1 MTWCTC
7 WHWYISFSNSP
18 HPLLCDCVC
27 CTSGSFFFLRP
38 LRALLAHR
46 AATWCDLVP
55 PHLPLLHFHSKDHHV
70 AFSSFFPQVTSL
82 CWQHMCPTSHQHTL
96 MGLFVCTGK
105 TSFSYRLLVSFL
117 GIFCTRKKC
126 HYHRRF
132 FKYPLLWWCLIVNWT
147 TSRFNQRLN

>member
-1 MTWCTC
+1 MLTLI
-7 WHWYISFSNSP
+7 YLVFQFAAP
-18 HPLLCDCVC
+18 APMRLCVLHQWL
-27 CTSGSFFFLRP
+27 FFFFASSSCIAGSPSRHLVWLGSTTPPSTP
-38 LRALLAHR
+38 LSQQRSSCCIL
-46 AATWCDLVP
+46 
-55 PHLPLLHFHSKDHHV
+55 FF
-70 AFSSFFPQVTSL
+70 FSQVTSL